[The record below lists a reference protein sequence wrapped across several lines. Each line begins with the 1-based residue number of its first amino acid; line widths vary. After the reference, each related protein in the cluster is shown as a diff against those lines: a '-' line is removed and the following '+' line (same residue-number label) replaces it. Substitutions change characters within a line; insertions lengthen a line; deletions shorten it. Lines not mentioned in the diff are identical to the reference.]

1 VDAGGAMS
9 RERARLGGS
18 SPSAAQGDP
27 ALRARALSEVFDAVL
42 SGRPARQTP
51 RPVVSES
58 WRRSLAAHVD
68 PERRTPPVVYS
79 ADELADIRAAHPLS
93 DCLPVLRST
102 LASIADEAMHV
113 MLVTDAQGDI
123 LWRDGAATLLSHAD
137 RVGLFPGTRWSETAI
152 GTNAMGTALAVDAPV
167 QIHSAEHLVRTYH
180 PWTCVAAPVHD
191 PETGAIL
198 GAVDIS
204 GPLRTVHPALLQ
216 LVSATARLA
225 ENELRARLAIADE
238 RLRMRLLPHLADLG
252 GDPGAL
258 VTPSGRVL
266 AGQPYGWWPDRVDL
280 GDGGDPVLLVNGR
293 EVLVEPLLG
302 AHLLRA
308 ITPTSTAAPRGP
320 YTPVTLR
327 FMGDGVPSA
336 LVNGRSIPL
345 TLRLAEILA
354 MLAMHP
360 GGLTG
365 EQLAYLVYGDAGNQT
380 TVRGEI
386 RRLRALIGAD
396 LLRTR
401 PYRLV
406 ATVDSDFALVHGAL
420 QAGMVDAA
428 LHACSGALLPR
439 SDAPA
444 IRELRDELVAGLRRA
459 VLAAGDLELL
469 QAFAGHPLGRNDLEA
484 HDRLVELLP
493 PRDARLGRVAFRR
506 SRLQAD

>member
-1 VDAGGAMS
+1 MS
-9 RERARLGGS
+9 RERARLVGS

-27 ALRARALSEVFDAVL
+27 VQRARELAEVFDAVL
-42 SGRPARQTP
+42 SGRPGHQTP
-51 RPVVSES
+51 RTVVSES
-58 WRRSLAAHVD
+58 WQRSLAAHVD

-79 ADELADIRAAHPLS
+79 ADELTDIRAAHPLS
-93 DCLPVLRST
+93 VCLPMLRSS
-102 LASIADEAMHV
+102 LASIADEATHV
-113 MLVTDAQGDI
+113 MLVTDAEGDI
-123 LWRDGAATLLSHAD
+123 LWRDGAAPLLSHAD
-137 RVGLFPGTRWSETAI
+137 GVGLFPGTRWSETAI

-180 PWTCVAAPVHD
+180 AWTCVAAPVHD
-191 PETGAIL
+191 PETGSIL

-225 ENELRARLAIADE
+225 EHELRARLAIADE

-252 GDPGAL
+252 GDAGAL
-258 VTPSGRVL
+258 VTPGGRVL
-266 AGQPYGWWPDRVDL
+266 AGRPYDWWPDRVDL
-280 GDGGDPVLLVNGR
+280 GEDGDRVPLINGC
-293 EVLVEPLLG
+293 EVLIEPLLG
-302 AHLLRA
+302 AYLLR
-308 ITPTSTAAPRGP
+308 TVPPTSTASPRGRGP
-320 YTPVTLR
+320 HTPLTLR
-327 FMGDGVPSA
+327 FMGEGVPSA
-336 LVNGRSIPL
+336 VINGRPIPL

-354 MLAMHP
+354 MLALHP

-365 EQLAYLVYGDAGNQT
+365 EQLAYLVYGDTGNQT

-401 PYRLV
+401 PYRLA
-406 ATVDSDFALVHGAL
+406 ATVDSDFAVVHRAL
-420 QAGMVDAA
+420 QAGRVDAA
-428 LHACSGALLPR
+428 LRACSGALLPR

-459 VLAAGDLELL
+459 VLAAGDLDLL

-484 HDRLVELLP
+484 HDRLVRLLP
-493 PRDARLGRVAFRR
+493 PGDARLGRVAFRR

>member
-1 VDAGGAMS
+1 MS
-9 RERARLGGS
+9 RERARQGS
-18 SPSAAQGDP
+18 APSAAPDDP
-27 ALRARALSEVFDAVL
+27 VRHAHALAGVFDAVL
-42 SGRPARQTP
+42 SGRPGRQTP
-51 RPVVSES
+51 RRVVSES
-58 WRRSLAAHVD
+58 WQRSLAAHVD
-68 PERRTPPVVYS
+68 PERRTPPVVYA
-79 ADELADIRAAHPLS
+79 ADELVDLRAAHPLS

-102 LASIADEAMHV
+102 LASIADEAEHV
-113 MLVTDAQGDI
+113 MLVTDAEGHI

-137 RVGLFPGTRWSETAI
+137 GVGLFPGTGWSETAI
-152 GTNAMGTALAVDAPV
+152 GTNAMGTALAVDAPI

-180 PWTCVAAPVHD
+180 AWTCVAAPVHD

-225 ENELRARLAIADE
+225 ESELRARLVIADE
-238 RLRMRLLPHLADLG
+238 RLRMRLLPHLAGLG
-252 GDPGAL
+252 GAAGAL
-258 VTPSGRVL
+258 VTPGGRVL

-280 GDGGDPVLLVNGR
+280 GEGTDRILLVNGR
-293 EVLVEPLLG
+293 EVVVEPLIG
-302 AHLLRA
+302 AYLLRPA
-308 ITPTSTAAPRGP
+308 TPTSTAADRCSHPP
-320 YTPVTLR
+320 LALR

-336 LVNGRSIPL
+336 LVNGRSIAL

-354 MLAMHP
+354 MLAVHP
-360 GGLTG
+360 EGLTG

-386 RRLRALIGAD
+386 HRLRALIGAD

-406 ATVDSDFALVHGAL
+406 PSVDSDFASVHSAL
-420 QAGMVDAA
+420 RAGRVDAA
-428 LHACSGALLPR
+428 LRACSGALLPR

-444 IRELRDELVAGLRRA
+444 IRELRDELVAGLRAA
-459 VLAAGDLELL
+459 VLAAGDLDLL

-484 HDRLVELLP
+484 HDRLVEFLP
-493 PRDARLGRVAFRR
+493 PSDVRLGSVAFRR

>member
-1 VDAGGAMS
+1 MS
-9 RERARLGGS
+9 RERARHGGPA
-18 SPSAAQGDP
+18 PSAAQRDP
-27 ALRARALSEVFDAVL
+27 GLRARALDDVFDAVL
-42 SGRPARQTP
+42 SGRPGRETP

-58 WRRSLAAHVD
+58 WQRSLAAHVD
-68 PERRTPPVVYS
+68 PERRTPPVVY
-79 ADELADIRAAHPLS
+79 AANQVADIRAEHPLNA
-93 DCLPVLRST
+93 CLPVLRST
-102 LASIADEAMHV
+102 LAGIADDAMHV
-113 MLVTDAQGDI
+113 MLVTDAEGHI
-123 LWRDGAATLLSHAD
+123 LWRDGAATVLSHAD
-137 RVGLFPGTRWSETAI
+137 GVGLFPGTQWSETAI

-180 PWTCVAAPVHD
+180 SWTCVAAPVHD

-204 GPLRTVHPALLQ
+204 GPLHTVHPALLQ

-225 ENELRARLAIADE
+225 EAELRARLTAADE
-238 RLRMRLLPHLADLG
+238 RLRMRLLPHLGRLG
-252 GDPGAL
+252 GGAGAL
-258 VTPSGRVL
+258 VTPGGRVL

-280 GDGGDPVLLVNGR
+280 GEGEGRVLLVRGR
-293 EVLVEPLLG
+293 AVVVEPLGG

-308 ITPTSTAAPRGP
+308 ITPASRAGDHCVRPPLA
-320 YTPVTLR
+320 LR
-327 FMGDGVPSA
+327 FMGEGVPSM
-336 LVNGRSIPL
+336 LIGGRSIPL
-345 TLRLAEILA
+345 TLRLAEIVA

-360 GGLTG
+360 EGLTG
-365 EQLAYLVYGDAGNQT
+365 ERLAYLVYGDDGNQT

-406 ATVDSDFALVHGAL
+406 PDVDSDFATVHRAL
-420 QAGMVDAA
+420 QAGRVDAA
-428 LHACSGALLPR
+428 LRACSGALLPR

-469 QAFAGHPLGRNDLEA
+469 QAFTAHPLGRNDLEA
-484 HDRLVELLP
+484 HDRLVEFLAP
-493 PRDARLGRVAFRR
+493 SDVRLGRVAFRR

>member
-1 VDAGGAMS
+1 MS
-9 RERARLGGS
+9 RDRARHGGF
-18 SPSAAQGDP
+18 SPSTARGDP
-27 ALRARALSEVFDAVL
+27 TVHARALAEVIEAVL
-42 SGRPARQTP
+42 SGSPGHQAP
-51 RPVVSES
+51 RPVVSAS
-58 WRRSLAAHVD
+58 WQRSLAAHVD
-68 PERRTPPVVYS
+68 PERRTPPVVY
-79 ADELADIRAAHPLS
+79 APDELADIRAAHPLS
-93 DCLPVLRST
+93 DCLPLLRST

-113 MLVTDAQGDI
+113 MLVTDAEGHI
-123 LWRDGAATLLSHAD
+123 LWRDGAATLLTHAD
-137 RVGLFPGTRWSETAI
+137 GVGLFPGTRWSETAI

-167 QIHSAEHLVRTYH
+167 QIHSAEHLVRTYRA
-180 PWTCVAAPVHD
+180 WTCVAAPVHD

-204 GPLRTVHPALLQ
+204 GPLHTVHPALLK

-225 ENELRARLAIADE
+225 ENELRARLAIADD
-238 RLRMRLLPHLADLG
+238 RLRMRLLPHLAALG
-252 GDPGAL
+252 GAPGAL

-266 AGQPYGWWPDRVDL
+266 AGQPYGWWPGRVELGEGVDRIL
-280 GDGGDPVLLVNGR
+280 RVNGR
-293 EVLVEPLLG
+293 EVTVEPLVG
-302 AHLLRA
+302 AHLLRS
-308 ITPTSTAAPRGP
+308 TPPSSSTAAVRCPP
-320 YTPVTLR
+320 TLLALR

-336 LVNGRSIPL
+336 RINGRSIPV

-354 MLAMHP
+354 LLALHP
-360 GGLTG
+360 DGLTG

-386 RRLRALIGAD
+386 RRLRALIGPDA
-396 LLRTR
+396 LRTR

-406 ATVDSDFALVHGAL
+406 PTVDSDFASVHNAL
-420 QAGMVDAA
+420 RAGRVHAA

-459 VLAAGDLELL
+459 VLAAGDLDLL

-484 HDRLVELLP
+484 HDRLVEALP
-493 PRDARLGRVAFRR
+493 PSDARLGRVAFRR